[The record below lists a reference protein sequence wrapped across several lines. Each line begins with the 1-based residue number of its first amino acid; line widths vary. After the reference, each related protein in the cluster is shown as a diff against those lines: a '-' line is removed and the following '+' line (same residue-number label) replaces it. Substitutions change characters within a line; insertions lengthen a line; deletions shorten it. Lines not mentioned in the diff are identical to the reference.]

1 MAFGSNAFKGAMN
14 KPQPGAKPGMPPPP
28 PGDNLDMESLM
39 GNPPGMPG
47 ENPMENAAEGG
58 IEEEPNSV
66 EAAFEAAGIQAS
78 PDQINQV
85 KTMLG
90 LGGGAVPEMGG
101 DLGAETTG
109 LGAPPAKPQFNSK
122 LDKMFAGK

>member
-14 KPQPGAKPGMPPPP
+14 KPQPGAGAPPPP
-28 PGDNLDMESLM
+28 PGDDLDMESLM

-47 ENPMENAAEGG
+47 ENPLEDAAEGG
-58 IEEEPNSV
+58 IEEEPGSI
-66 EAAFEAAGIQAS
+66 EEAFEAAGIQAT

-90 LGGGAVPEMGG
+90 LGGGALPEMGG
-101 DLGAETTG
+101 ELGAEATG

-122 LDKMFAGK
+122 LDRMFSGK